1 MPLLPPASSS
11 FRSDHALR
19 GSRARARELGIL
31 EEFWALVSTGDLNRA
46 MGRLALE
53 ELRAQ
58 RRQARK
64 TSAWL
69 ACGIASALLGLTVR
83 IWSA

>member
-11 FRSDHALR
+11 FRNDHALR

-31 EEFWALVSTGDLNRA
+31 NEFWALLSAGDLNRA

-53 ELRAQ
+53 ETRAQ
-58 RRQARK
+58 RRQARR

-69 ACGIASALLGLTVR
+69 TCGAVSAVLGLTAR